1 MLELLGISAPM
12 LAGQLLIGLINGAV
26 YAMLSLGLAVIF
38 GLLNII
44 NVTHGAQYMMGA
56 FGAWMLLNYFGVG
69 YLPSLI
75 IAPVLVGI
83 TGIILER
90 VFIRWTYTLDHMYGF
105 LLTFGLLMV
114 IEGLYRQAYGT
125 SGQIYNIPDIFR
137 GGISLGIFILPY
149 YRIWVVAVALVV
161 CIGTWF
167 VIERT
172 RLGAYLRA
180 SIENTELVEA
190 FGVNVPRM
198 ITLTYGYG
206 VMLAALAG
214 VMVAPIYQVGSLMG
228 SRILPIV
235 FAVVVIGGMRSIH
248 GTIFTGFALG
258 IIEGLTKVFYPEAS
272 TTVIFVVMVLVL
284 LARPAGLFGTA
295 TPHVSH
301 DPTAEIARPTRLL
314 AIIVGGALLVL
325 GLAGPFLFYPLFLM
339 KALCYGLFAC
349 AFGLLIGYGGLMS
362 FGHAAFFGGGAYVSA
377 YTIKAWGLTPELGL
391 LAGAATGALLGLVF
405 GWLAIRRH
413 GIYFT
418 MITFALSQIVYF
430 YALQAPWTQGEDGI
444 QGVPQ
449 GYLFGLLDLSGTYN
463 LYYFV
468 LAVFLIAF
476 FVIWRTVHSPF
487 GQALKAIR
495 GNENR
500 AISLGYNV
508 DRYKHLAFTLS
519 ATLAGLAGAMKSFVF
534 QLASLSDVE
543 WIVSGQ
549 VVLMTL
555 IGGLGTMLGP
565 LVGAFTLVAMEN
577 YFAEFGSWVTI
588 SQGAVFVLCV
598 LAFRKG
604 IVGEA
609 LNFLSRWPALATRHA
624 ASQNAP
630 GNTGDRS
637 GPERALKSAT

>member
-1 MLELLGISAPM
+1 MVELLGISMPM

-75 IAPVLVGI
+75 IAPIAVGL
-83 TGIILER
+83 TGIVLER
-90 VFIRWTYTLDHMYGF
+90 VFLQWIYKLDHMYGF
-105 LLTFGLLMV
+105 LLTFGLLMI

-125 SGQIYNIPDIFR
+125 SGQIYNIPAEFQ
-137 GGISLGIFILPY
+137 GGWKLGFLFLPY
-149 YRIWVVAVALVV
+149 YRVWVVGIALLV
-161 CIGTWF
+161 CLGTWYM
-167 VIERT
+167 IERT

-180 SIENTELVEA
+180 SIENTPLVEA

-206 VMLAALAG
+206 VLLAALAG

-228 SRILPIV
+228 TRILPIV

-272 TTVIFVVMVLVL
+272 TTVIFVVMVFVL
-284 LARPAGLFGTA
+284 LLRPAGLFGTDA
-295 TPHVSH
+295 PHHSH
-301 DPTAEIARPTRLL
+301 DPTSEIARPTRLL
-314 AIIVGGALLVL
+314 SLVTTVALLA
-325 GLAGPFLFYPLFLM
+325 LAVAAPFLFYPLFVM
-339 KALCYGLFAC
+339 KALCYALFAC

-362 FGHAAFFGGGAYVSA
+362 FGHAAFFGGAAYVTA
-377 YTIKAWGLTPELGL
+377 YTIKAWGLTPELGI
-391 LAGAATGALLGLVF
+391 LAGAGTGALLGLVF
-405 GWLAIRRH
+405 GWLAIRRK

-430 YALQAPWTQGEDGI
+430 YALQAPWTEGEDGV

-449 GYLFGLLDLSGTYN
+449 GYLFGIVDLSDGLN

-468 LAVFLIAF
+468 LAVFLIGF
-476 FVIWRTVHSPF
+476 LIIRRIVHSPF

-495 GNENR
+495 GNDTR
-500 AISLGYNV
+500 ATSLGYNI
-508 DRYKHLAFTLS
+508 DRYKHLAFILS
-519 ATLAGLAGAMKSFVF
+519 ATLAGLAGSMKGFVF
-534 QLASLSDVE
+534 QLVSLSDVE
-543 WIVSGQ
+543 WVVSGQ

-604 IVGEA
+604 IVGEL
-609 LNFLSRWPALATRHA
+609 LNFLSRWPALAVRSTA
-624 ASQNAP
+624 PVGPAP
-630 GNTGDRS
+630 GGAEATRAAPALRS
-637 GPERALKSAT
+637 A